1 MMLYGVVMEVCDF
14 GMVVIELMEIVLLV
28 VLRCGW
34 WLVECDDVFV
44 WLLGL
49 VWWCCNGEVCL
60 SRVLFCE
67 DGMDVGGLVLIVGV
81 GGFFDVVK
89 WMYV

>member
-1 MMLYGVVMEVCDF
+1 MMMLYGVVMEVCDF

-44 WLLGL
+44 
-49 VWWCCNGEVCL
+49 
-60 SRVLFCE
+60 
-67 DGMDVGGLVLIVGV
+67 
-81 GGFFDVVK
+81 
-89 WMYV
+89 